1 MPATKHRAK
10 TRKKQPRKQPTLA
23 ELADRYDLYLRS
35 VQSPDH
41 EVDFFRKA
49 YKRTYGGVPKILRE
63 DFCGTAAVCCEWVRG
78 HPERRAL
85 GVDIDPVPLAW
96 GREHNMERVP
106 VVARER
112 VTLLRDDARRVRG
125 PKADIVA
132 AQNFSFQCF
141 TTRPELK
148 RYFKAAHGNLA
159 RRGLLVLD
167 LMGGS
172 EVLEEDR
179 EEVKSFR
186 GYKYVWHQKRFDP
199 ITHHCEYFIHFR
211 FPDGSALEK
220 AFHYRWRLW
229 SIPEVSEL
237 LVEAGFRRV
246 DIYWESTDRRT
257 GRGNDVYR
265 RRKHASSDAAWVCY
279 VIGVK

>member
-1 MPATKHRAK
+1 M
-10 TRKKQPRKQPTLA
+10 A

-41 EVDFFRKA
+41 EVDFFQKT
-49 YKRTYGGVPKILRE
+49 YKRTYGGVPATLRE

-78 HPERRAL
+78 RPQRRAI

-96 GREHNMERVP
+96 GREHNLARLP
-106 VVARER
+106 AVARER
-112 VTLLRDDARRVRG
+112 VALVRDDARRVRG

-141 TTRPELK
+141 TTREDLK

-159 RRGLLVLD
+159 RRGLLFLD

-199 ITHHCEYFIHFR
+199 ITHHCEFFIHFR

-229 SIPEVSEL
+229 SIPDVREL
-237 LVEAGFRRV
+237 LLEAGFRRADV
-246 DIYWESTDRRT
+246 YWESTNRRT

-265 RRKHASSDAAWVCY
+265 RREHAGSDAAWVCY
-279 VIGVK
+279 IVAVK

>member
-1 MPATKHRAK
+1 MA
-10 TRKKQPRKQPTLA
+10 Q
-23 ELADRYDLYLRS
+23 LADRYDLYLRS
-35 VQSPDH
+35 VQSPEH
-41 EVDFFRKA
+41 EIDFFRKA
-49 YKRTYGGVPKILRE
+49 YRRTYGGLPKNLRE

-78 HPERRAL
+78 HPERSAI

-96 GREHNMERVP
+96 GREHNLGGLPE
-106 VVARER
+106 VARTR
-112 VTLLRDDARRVRG
+112 VTLLRDDARRVHG

-186 GYKYVWHQKRFDP
+186 SYKYVWHQKRFDP

-220 AFHYRWRLW
+220 AFRYRWRLW
-229 SIPEVSEL
+229 TIPEVKEL
-237 LVEAGFRRV
+237 LTEAGFRRV
-246 DIYWESTDRRT
+246 DVYWENSNRRT

-265 RRKHASSDAAWVCY
+265 RREHAASDAAWVCY
-279 VIGVK
+279 IVAVK

>member
-1 MPATKHRAK
+1 MPATKRRAK
-10 TRKKQPRKQPTLA
+10 KRTKQPTMA
-23 ELADRYDLYLRS
+23 QLADRYDLYLRS
-35 VQSPDH
+35 VQSPEH
-41 EVDFFRKA
+41 EIDFFRKA
-49 YKRTYGGVPKILRE
+49 YRRTYGGLPKNLRE

-78 HPERRAL
+78 HPERSAI

-96 GREHNMERVP
+96 GREHNLGGLPE
-106 VVARER
+106 VARTR
-112 VTLLRDDARRVRG
+112 VTLLRDDARRVHG

-186 GYKYVWHQKRFDP
+186 SYKYVWHQKRFDP

-220 AFHYRWRLW
+220 AFRYRWRLW
-229 SIPEVSEL
+229 TIPEVNEL
-237 LVEAGFRRV
+237 LTEAGFRRV
-246 DIYWESTDRRT
+246 DVYWENSNRRT

-265 RRKHASSDAAWVCY
+265 RREHAASDAAWVCY
-279 VIGVK
+279 IVAVK